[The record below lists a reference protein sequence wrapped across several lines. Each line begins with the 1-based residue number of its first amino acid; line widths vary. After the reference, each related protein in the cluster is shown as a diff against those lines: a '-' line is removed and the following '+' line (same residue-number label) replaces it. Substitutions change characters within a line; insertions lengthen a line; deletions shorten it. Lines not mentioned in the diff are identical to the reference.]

1 MRIFFYDHKVNEMPE
16 VDHYISIDYFDD
28 IRCKDNDS
36 PLYDNNY
43 SFIGAQNPEK
53 DFFDMAT
60 SDLAS
65 FSNTK
70 FGGKTVK
77 EIISVDGE
85 SLWWL
90 YEAGLRQSY
99 AQYLK
104 HKHIIKTALDRLEI
118 MEAIANIGNPI
129 ILDAL
134 EDYLRSRSICIKRDP
149 HMQKDLGAIIR
160 SYNYNACYILKYA
173 LAAFIAKFCLFKG
186 QAPLLIVSYTNYWTG
201 FNVTKDIKKD
211 GIFNEIQKGLENNG
225 IKYLGIEHHNDSLKN
240 FVRARVEKR
249 MVEKGL
255 WIPLAAYLNAG
266 ILKDSLKAYRTINES
281 VRRLKLDGDGEIFIF
296 KRLNGKIKE
305 SLLNIIDLF
314 CFEEAISRI
323 MPKAVLISCEY
334 CTGGRMVT
342 MVGNRHA
349 IATIALQHGVIT
361 NTSTA
366 YVYDKSEK
374 PALPL
379 NVNSRPLPRYT
390 LVYGSIYRDI
400 LVKESI
406 YPADSVV
413 ITGQPRYDI
422 FSSAEE
428 RYSRL
433 DFIKKM
439 GLDPKK
445 RLIFC
450 TTDGLPESRVAK
462 NAYGLFKVAKSMEN
476 SVQLLV
482 KPHPNNMDRDLYFR
496 IRDELKVDALIESN
510 LNLYEAICSCDV
522 LVTWFSTTAVEAI
535 LLNRPVIVLNLTS
548 EPDYTG
554 YVSEEVAF
562 GAHSVDEFAS
572 NLNQIFNGVRCPED
586 KRAAFVDK
594 YAYRIDGKASAR
606 VIDIVAECLKGG
618 GKSEPVTDPK

>member
-1 MRIFFYDHKVNEMPE
+1 MRIFFYDHNVNEMP
-16 VDHYISIDYFDD
+16 DADRYISIDYLDD
-28 IRCKDNDS
+28 ARYNHKNHILTDANC
-36 PLYDNNY
+36 
-43 SFIGAQNPEK
+43 SFIDAQNPEK

-60 SDLAS
+60 SDLAD
-65 FSNTK
+65 FSNIK
-70 FGGKTVK
+70 FEGKTVK
-77 EIISVDGE
+77 EIISVDGL

-104 HKHIIKTALDRLEI
+104 HKHMIKIALDQLE
-118 MEAIANIGNPI
+118 MKEAIANIRNPV
-129 ILDAL
+129 ILVAL
-134 EDYLRSRSICIKRDP
+134 EDYLRTRSICIKRD
-149 HMQKDLGAIIR
+149 MREQRGLGTTIR
-160 SYNYNACYILKYA
+160 SYEYNIGYILKYA
-173 LAAFIAKFCLFKG
+173 LAAFVAKFSAVKG

-211 GIFNEIQKGLENNG
+211 GIFNEIQRGLEKRD

-255 WIPLAAYLNAG
+255 WIPLARYMNAG
-266 ILKDSLKAYRTINES
+266 ILRDSLNAYRAINES
-281 VRRLKLDGDGEIFIF
+281 VLTLKFEGDGQKFIF
-296 KRLNGKIKE
+296 KRLKSKLKE

-314 CFEEAISRI
+314 CFEEAVSRV
-323 MPKAVLISCEY
+323 MPKAILISCEY
-334 CTGGRMVT
+334 CTGGRMAT
-342 MVGNRHA
+342 MVGNKGG

-366 YVYDKSEK
+366 YVYDRSES
-374 PALPL
+374 PTLPL

-406 YPADSVV
+406 YPADSVA
-413 ITGQPRYDI
+413 ITGQPRYDV
-422 FSSAEE
+422 FSSADE

-433 DFIKKM
+433 DFFRKM

-445 RLIFC
+445 KLIFC
-450 TTDGLPESRVAK
+450 TTDGLPESRVEK

-476 SVQLLV
+476 SVQLLI

-496 IRDELKVDALIESN
+496 IKDELGVDALIESN
-510 LNLYEAICSCDV
+510 LNLYEAIYSSDV
-522 LVTWFSTTAVEAI
+522 VVTWFSTTAVEAI

-562 GAHSVDEFAS
+562 GAHSEETFAT
-572 NLNQIFNGVRCPED
+572 NLNRIFDGVRCPED
-586 KRAAFVDK
+586 KRAAFIDK
-594 YAYRIDGKASAR
+594 YVYRIDGKASAR
-606 VIDIVAECLKGG
+606 VIDLVAECLKGD
-618 GKSEPVTDPK
+618 GKSELATDLR

>member
-16 VDHYISIDYFDD
+16 ADHYISIDYFDD

-43 SFIGAQNPEK
+43 SFIGTKNPEK

-65 FSNTK
+65 FSNIK
-70 FGGKTVK
+70 FEGKTVK
-77 EIISVDGE
+77 EIISVDGQ

-104 HKHIIKTALDRLEI
+104 NKHIIKTALDRLEI
-118 MEAIANIGNPI
+118 MEAVVNIGNPI
-129 ILDAL
+129 ILEAL
-134 EDYLRSRSICIKRDP
+134 EDYLSGRSINIKRDP
-149 HMQKDLGAIIR
+149 HVQKDLGAIIR
-160 SYNYNACYILKYA
+160 SYNYNVCYILKYA
-173 LAAFIAKFCLFKG
+173 LTAFIAKFCSFKG

-211 GIFNEIQKGLENNG
+211 GIFNEIQKSLENNG

-249 MVEKGL
+249 MVEKGR

-266 ILKDSLKAYRTINES
+266 ILRDSLKAYRSINES
-281 VRRLKLDGDGEIFIF
+281 VRRLKFDGDGEIFIF

-334 CTGGRMVT
+334 CTGGRMAT
-342 MVGNRHA
+342 MVGNRRA

-374 PALPL
+374 PALPWM
-379 NVNSRPLPRYT
+379 STPGRFRGT
-390 LVYGSIYRDI
+390 HWFT
-400 LVKESI
+400 E
-406 YPADSVV
+406 AF
-413 ITGQPRYDI
+413 TEI
-422 FSSAEE
+422 F
-428 RYSRL
+428 L
-433 DFIKKM
+433 
-439 GLDPKK
+439 
-445 RLIFC
+445 
-450 TTDGLPESRVAK
+450 
-462 NAYGLFKVAKSMEN
+462 
-476 SVQLLV
+476 
-482 KPHPNNMDRDLYFR
+482 
-496 IRDELKVDALIESN
+496 
-510 LNLYEAICSCDV
+510 
-522 LVTWFSTTAVEAI
+522 
-535 LLNRPVIVLNLTS
+535 
-548 EPDYTG
+548 
-554 YVSEEVAF
+554 
-562 GAHSVDEFAS
+562 
-572 NLNQIFNGVRCPED
+572 
-586 KRAAFVDK
+586 
-594 YAYRIDGKASAR
+594 
-606 VIDIVAECLKGG
+606 
-618 GKSEPVTDPK
+618 